1 MRSEIS
7 VRAAAQG
14 SSKTIVR
21 AALIGNMLVAA
32 TKTAAAF
39 WTGSSAMMSEAV
51 HSVVDTSNEVLL
63 LYGYHR
69 ASRPP
74 DESHPLGYGRELYF
88 WSFIV
93 ALLIFAL
100 GSGVSLYQGLLHVA
114 APEPIEDPIVSFVVL
129 GLSFLFEGASW
140 LFALRRFRSESERF
154 GYYQA
159 FVRSKDPPA
168 FMVLLEDSAALVGI
182 AIAAGATAAA
192 VWLAQPVWDGVGSIL
207 IGILLGIASIGL
219 ARESKSL
226 LIGEPAHP
234 ELARSILAIARR
246 SPGVLQA
253 NGLLTAQLSPSEVVA
268 ALSVE
273 YADDK
278 RADDIEQCVIS
289 IETEIRKQHPSVAAL
304 FIKPQTDARYRTVRG
319 RRLGL
324 WS

>member
-1 MRSEIS
+1 VSNTAE
-7 VRAAAQG
+7 G
-14 SSKTIVR
+14 SSKTIVY
-21 AALIGNMLVAA
+21 AALVGNLLVAV
-32 TKTAAAF
+32 TKIGAAI

-51 HSVVDTSNEVLL
+51 HSVVDTTNEVLL

-100 GSGVSLYQGLLHVA
+100 GAGVSLYQGVLHVT
-114 APEPIEDPIVSFVVL
+114 APEPIEDPIVSFIVL
-129 GLSFLFEGASW
+129 GSSFVFEGISW
-140 LFALRRFRSESERF
+140 LFAWRRFRSETSRLGWYE
-154 GYYQA
+154 A

-182 AIAAGATAAA
+182 VIAVVATAVA
-192 VWLAQPVWDGVGSIL
+192 VLFAQPIWDGVGSIL
-207 IGILLGIASIGL
+207 IGILLGITSIGL

-226 LIGEPAHP
+226 LIGEPAHSD
-234 ELARSILAIARR
+234 LSRSILDIARR
-246 SPGVLQA
+246 SPGVLRA
-253 NGLLTAQLSPSEVVA
+253 NGLLTVQLSPAEVVA

-273 YADDK
+273 FADDK

-289 IETEIRKQHPSVAAL
+289 IETEIRRQHPNVAAL
-304 FIKPQTDARYRTVRG
+304 FIKPQTNARYHAVRAKRWG
-319 RRLGL
+319 TGA
-324 WS
+324 